1 MTEMEKGKFLYGTVT
16 VGERGQ
22 IVLPIE
28 ARKHFNIKPG
38 DKLLVAGDLKKG
50 LVIMKATVMKQV
62 ALKILGAIGGSLG
75 AIGGKTKG
83 EESEKEE

>member
-1 MTEMEKGKFLYGTVT
+1 MVASNLTEVAKGKFLYGTVT

-50 LVIMKATVMKQV
+50 LAIMKASIMKGL
-62 ALKILGAIGGSLG
+62 ALKILGVIGGRS
-75 AIGGKTKG
+75 KD
-83 EESEKEE
+83 EEPEMED